1 MRARLLALGSGV
13 LSGGIHALT
22 LREPSLWP
30 LAWVALVPLLLVVQR
45 QPTRLVFAATLAYSI
60 TLFEIDVTSWSAPAG
75 ARYFGMDPFD
85 AWLAFASGIG
95 GGSIVYGTLLATA
108 FWLRRRTGRAPS
120 VVWYAALWAVWE
132 WLRAW
137 TPPFL
142 PASILGTSQ
151 REALPVLQLAS
162 ITGIAGVTALVVA
175 GNVALARLWA
185 PLRSFRPVAG
195 VGAVV
200 LAVVTWGALRLQQT
214 TPPGPRVI
222 LVDGAAS
229 EMAESTLER
238 YIAATPAVDVPGAA
252 LVVWPESALVVD
264 LAREPAAWKRLSAF
278 VETLGTPLATGG
290 IGSAIVGD
298 DDVIRFNSVHFV
310 RPRHGMRSY
319 HKQVVI
325 PIAESW
331 PAFLGPPPPALDP
344 VVPGRE
350 FVLFGEGA
358 ARFGPLICFEITD
371 AYSARTLARLGA
383 RFLVNVNNDAWFDEA
398 PHWLWVPVRAV
409 ETGRAVARASNGGTS
424 AIVDPFG
431 RVIASGRATNGPTV
445 LAGAMPDPVDTVYVR
460 TGEVFLPLCLLVVLA
475 GLVPRRRPVT
485 GRISI

>member
-1 MRARLLALGSGV
+1 VSAFLLAVGSGI

-22 LREPSLWP
+22 LREPSAWP
-30 LAWVALVPLLLVVQR
+30 LAWIALVPLLLVVRR
-45 QPTRLVFAATLAYSI
+45 QPTGLVFAATLAYSL

-85 AWLAFASGIG
+85 AWLAFGSGIA

-108 FWLRRRTGRAPS
+108 FWLRRRTGRPWS
-120 VVWYAALWAVWE
+120 VVWLAALWAVWE

-151 REALPVLQLAS
+151 RDALPVLQLAS
-162 ITGIAGVTALVVA
+162 ITGIAGVTALLVA
-175 GNVALARLWA
+175 ANSALAGLSVGRRLA
-185 PLRSFRPVAG
+185 PLTG
-195 VGAVV
+195 VLGLA
-200 LAVVTWGALRLQQT
+200 LAVATWGTLRLEHT
-214 TPPGPRVI
+214 TSPGPRVI

-238 YIAATPAVDVPGAA
+238 YIAATPAVDGSGTA

-264 LAREPAAWKRLSAF
+264 FAQDPAAWKRLSAF

-290 IGSAIVGD
+290 IGRDIGD
-298 DDVIRFNSVHFV
+298 GGDVISFNSVHFI
-310 RPRHGMRSY
+310 RPRHGMLSY

-331 PAFLGPPPPALDP
+331 PAFMGRPPAALDP
-344 VVPGRE
+344 IVPGRK
-350 FVLFGEGA
+350 FVLFGDGP

-383 RFLVNVNNDAWFDEA
+383 RFLVNVNNDVWFAEE
-398 PHWLWVPVRAV
+398 PHRLWVPAV
-409 ETGRAVARASNGGTS
+409 ETGRSVARASNRGTS

-431 RVIASGRATNGPTV
+431 RTVASSRSIDGPTV
-445 LAGAMPDPVDTVYVR
+445 LAGAIPDPVDTVYVR
-460 TGEVFLPLCLLVVLA
+460 TGEVFLPVCLLVVVA
-475 GLVPRRRPVT
+475 GLVPRRPRVMARVRT
-485 GRISI
+485 SR